1 MLYTPR
7 LIPTADSSMS
17 SVVRSGLT
25 PMTGIHFS
33 KEVAENPVFKHY
45 VAEVGSPRSYV
56 VEFYVHHFFGRRSSP
71 GSNTWKRTE

>member
-17 SVVRSGLT
+17 SVVRSRLT

-33 KEVAENPVFKHY
+33 KEVGGPYIEGNSLNAFGKTPHVQIHLQ
-45 VAEVGSPRSYV
+45 RSADPATV
-56 VEFYVHHFFGRRSSP
+56 VR
-71 GSNTWKRTE
+71 